1 MERKRVGE
9 LRAAAG
15 FMILMA
21 GLGVSDSLRGI
32 FAPVFQQHFSLNASG
47 LSVIIMV
54 SYLGNLVFLS
64 LGGQMMDR
72 FDRKKTTAAVLLLW
86 MAALAVY
93 VVSDH
98 YLLLLVSVFFAMGAS
113 TLLNTTVNLLT
124 PVIFT
129 AAPGML
135 VNLFFF
141 VQGVGTSASQN
152 LVGRMADSYGVFRG
166 VNLFLLFLGAAALLF
181 LSGVKIPSTV
191 EQETAGSGG
200 NRAADS
206 GRNRA
211 RAADRR
217 NISFKTV
224 TAQPGFWLL
233 VVIFG
238 FYFVAE
244 HGIMNWLV
252 AYGTGALGLDASRAA
267 LYLSGFYG
275 GMTVGRLV
283 FSPAVSALGVVR
295 SICWFGGVGA
305 VLFILGSVM
314 GGGGLWLLSLSGL
327 FLSIV
332 YPTMVFMI
340 GSVFPQHM
348 LSTAAGAVISLGTLA
363 DIGFNLV
370 FGRATDYFGYG
381 ISFMAVPL
389 CMAGFY
395 LAYLVFARRFGARS
409 EQIILKRG

>member
-1 MERKRVGE
+1 MEHRRVGE

-32 FAPVFQQHFSLNASG
+32 FAPVFQQHFTLNASG

-72 FDRKKTTAAVLLLW
+72 FDRKKTTMAVLLLW
-86 MAALAVY
+86 MAALVVY

-98 YLLLLVSVFFAMGAS
+98 FLLLLVSVFFAMGAS

-124 PVIFT
+124 PLIFT

-135 VNLFFF
+135 VNVFFF

-166 VNLFLLFLGAAALLF
+166 VNLFLLGLGILAALF
-181 LSGVKIPSTV
+181 LAGVKIP
-191 EQETAGSGG
+191 GSGE
-200 NRAADS
+200 RPEAAS
-206 GRNRA
+206 SA
-211 RAADRR
+211 QSLKKAVSFAA
-217 NISFKTV
+217 V
-224 TAQPGFWLL
+224 TRQPGFWLL

-252 AYGTGALGLDASRAA
+252 AYGTGALA
-267 LYLSGFYG
+267 LRPPGGPLPLRVLRRDDSG
-275 GMTVGRLV
+275 
-283 FSPAVSALGVVR
+283 
-295 SICWFGGVGA
+295 
-305 VLFILGSVM
+305 
-314 GGGGLWLLSLSGL
+314 
-327 FLSIV
+327 
-332 YPTMVFMI
+332 
-340 GSVFPQHM
+340 
-348 LSTAAGAVISLGTLA
+348 
-363 DIGFNLV
+363 
-370 FGRATDYFGYG
+370 
-381 ISFMAVPL
+381 
-389 CMAGFY
+389 
-395 LAYLVFARRFGARS
+395 
-409 EQIILKRG
+409 

>member
-1 MERKRVGE
+1 MEHRRVGE

-32 FAPVFQQHFSLNASG
+32 FAPVFQQHFTLNASG

-54 SYLGNLVFLS
+54 SYPGNLVFLS

-72 FDRKKTTAAVLLLW
+72 FDRKKTTMAVLLLW
-86 MAALAVY
+86 MAALVVY

-98 YLLLLVSVFFAMGAS
+98 FLLLLVSVFFAMGAS

-124 PVIFT
+124 PLIFT

-135 VNLFFF
+135 VNVFFF

-166 VNLFLLFLGAAALLF
+166 VNLFLLGLGILAALF
-181 LSGVKIPSTV
+181 LAGVKIP
-191 EQETAGSGG
+191 GSGE
-200 NRAADS
+200 RPEAAS
-206 GRNRA
+206 SA
-211 RAADRR
+211 QSPKKAVSFAA
-217 NISFKTV
+217 V
-224 TAQPGFWLL
+224 TRQPGFWLL

-252 AYGTGALGLDASRAA
+252 AYGTGALGLEASRAA

-283 FSPAVSALGVVR
+283 FSPAVSALGAVK
-295 SICWFGGVGA
+295 SICGFGGIGA
-305 VLFILGSVM
+305 VLFILGSVL
-314 GGGGLWLLSLSGL
+314 GGSGLWLLSLSGL

-395 LAYLVFARRFGARS
+395 LAYLVFAGRFGARS
-409 EQIILKRG
+409 GQIIWKRG

>member
-1 MERKRVGE
+1 MEHRRVGE

-32 FAPVFQQHFSLNASG
+32 FAPVFQQHFTLNASG

-72 FDRKKTTAAVLLLW
+72 FDRKKTTMAVLLLW
-86 MAALAVY
+86 MAALVVY

-98 YLLLLVSVFFAMGAS
+98 FLLLLVSVFFAMGAS

-124 PVIFT
+124 PLIFT

-135 VNLFFF
+135 VNVFFF

-166 VNLFLLFLGAAALLF
+166 VNLFLLGLGILAALF
-181 LSGVKIPSTV
+181 LAGVKIP
-191 EQETAGSGG
+191 GSGE
-200 NRAADS
+200 RPEAAS
-206 GRNRA
+206 SA
-211 RAADRR
+211 QSPKKAVSFAA
-217 NISFKTV
+217 V
-224 TAQPGFWLL
+224 TRQPGFWLL

-252 AYGTGALGLDASRAA
+252 AYGTGALGLEASRAA

-283 FSPAVSALGVVR
+283 FSPAVSALGAVK
-295 SICWFGGVGA
+295 SICWFGGIGA
-305 VLFILGSVM
+305 VLFILGSVL
-314 GGGGLWLLSLSGL
+314 GGSGLWLLSLSGL

-395 LAYLVFARRFGARS
+395 LAYLVFAGRFGARS
-409 EQIILKRG
+409 GQIIWKRG

>member
-1 MERKRVGE
+1 MEHRRVGE

-32 FAPVFQQHFSLNASG
+32 FAPVFQQHFTLNASG

-64 LGGQMMDR
+64 LGGQMMDW
-72 FDRKKTTAAVLLLW
+72 FDRKKTTMAVLLLW
-86 MAALAVY
+86 MAALVVY

-98 YLLLLVSVFFAMGAS
+98 FLLLLVSVFFAMGAS

-124 PVIFT
+124 PLIFT

-135 VNLFFF
+135 VNVFFF

-166 VNLFLLFLGAAALLF
+166 VNLFLLGLGLLAALF
-181 LSGVKIPSTV
+181 LAGVKIP
-191 EQETAGSGG
+191 GSGE
-200 NRAADS
+200 RPEAAS
-206 GRNRA
+206 SA
-211 RAADRR
+211 QSPKKAVSFAA
-217 NISFKTV
+217 V
-224 TAQPGFWLL
+224 TRQPGFWLL

-252 AYGTGALGLDASRAA
+252 AYGTGALGLEASRAA

-283 FSPAVSALGVVR
+283 FSPAVSALGAVK
-295 SICWFGGVGA
+295 SIGGFGGIGA
-305 VLFILGSVM
+305 VLFILGSVL
-314 GGGGLWLLSLSGL
+314 GGSGLWLLSLSGL

-395 LAYLVFARRFGARS
+395 LAYLVFAGRFGARS
-409 EQIILKRG
+409 GQIIWKRG